1 MVGGGLAAA
10 MFEAGH
16 RRILKTPDLSSIAS
30 VPILSQC
37 RVTYY
42 MVSMH
47 CCDVGLAYAELSDS
61 HAERLFAHGIA

>member
-30 VPILSQC
+30 VPLLSQC

-42 MVSMH
+42 MVSWWVIS
-47 CCDVGLAYAELSDS
+47 CGGGVAGTFCNFLQQELP
-61 HAERLFAHGIA
+61 